1 MRTRARAASIAAA
14 IALAVTPTVTAAGTA
29 AGPGAAAP
37 PPTSGDGVSVTLLT
51 GDVVTVRTQADG
63 TERATVR
70 PGPGREHMAFFQQRQ
85 GAHLY
90 AVPPHVGRLGPGRL
104 ARAPSDAPGRAGAG
118 DA

>member
-14 IALAVTPTVTAAGTA
+14 IALAVTTTVTAAGTA

-85 GAHLY
+85 GDHLY
-90 AVPPHVGRLGPGRL
+90 VVPHDVAPLVPGR
-104 ARAPSDAPGRAGAG
+104 RDPPPFDRT
-118 DA
+118 